1 MLVAP
6 GTCTLTVNHQFSRI
20 YITWSVL
27 KSWHPGQHLTVYNK
41 IVFLGLICTMQL
53 LRSHSKPFGIAQLII
68 PCPVFCWRLLLQ
80 LLEIFKVIFLIL
92 LVEGEVF
99 SIGGYVFRT
108 QVSPARWGL
117 QTILRAIN
125 TESLTQYDWLLSSMN
140 TEVSND
146 DAEDYS
152 VSFKF
157 DLI

>member
-1 MLVAP
+1 M
-6 GTCTLTVNHQFSRI
+6 
-20 YITWSVL
+20 
-27 KSWHPGQHLTVYNK
+27 
-41 IVFLGLICTMQL
+41 
-53 LRSHSKPFGIAQLII
+53 
-68 PCPVFCWRLLLQ
+68 Q

-108 QVSPARWGL
+108 QDSPARWGL
-117 QTILRAIN
+117 QTILCAIN

>member
-1 MLVAP
+1 
-6 GTCTLTVNHQFSRI
+6 
-20 YITWSVL
+20 
-27 KSWHPGQHLTVYNK
+27 
-41 IVFLGLICTMQL
+41 MQL
-53 LRSHSKPFGIAQLII
+53 LD
-68 PCPVFCWRLLLQ
+68 
-80 LLEIFKVIFLIL
+80 IFKVIFLIL
-92 LVEGEVF
+92 LNVEGEVF

-108 QVSPARWGL
+108 QDSPARWGL

>member
-1 MLVAP
+1 
-6 GTCTLTVNHQFSRI
+6 
-20 YITWSVL
+20 
-27 KSWHPGQHLTVYNK
+27 
-41 IVFLGLICTMQL
+41 MQL
-53 LRSHSKPFGIAQLII
+53 LD
-68 PCPVFCWRLLLQ
+68 
-80 LLEIFKVIFLIL
+80 IFKVIFPIL

-108 QVSPARWGL
+108 QDSPARWGL
-117 QTILRAIN
+117 QTILCAIN
-125 TESLTQYDWLLSSMN
+125 TESLTQYDWFLSSMN